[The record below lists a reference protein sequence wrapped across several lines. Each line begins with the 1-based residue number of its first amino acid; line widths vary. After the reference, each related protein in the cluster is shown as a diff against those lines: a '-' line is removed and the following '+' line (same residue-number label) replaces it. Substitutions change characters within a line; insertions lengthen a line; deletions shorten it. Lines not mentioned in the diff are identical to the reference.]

1 MYCLFL
7 EVVQMT
13 LFSLAKKNIKGNL
26 NNYLLY
32 FFSMVVSVIIC
43 YTFNSLLYTPE
54 IKNAVNNI
62 EDTMSQTSF
71 VLIGVVAVFI
81 GYSNAFFTKKRKK
94 EVGLYSLLGV
104 RKKNIARMLF
114 FENVIIGAITL
125 ICGLILGI
133 LLSRLFIMLLLKL
146 VGAPVNVSFSIP
158 MEAVMTT
165 TITFTVIT
173 IFTSLQSYLLIY
185 RFKLIELFQADK
197 KGEKVPKA
205 SIISAV
211 VSIILLAISYR
222 LMFNEMAMLYMPLV
236 AIGTYLLFRSLTV
249 YLLKRAQKNKP
260 NYYKGINIIGTSHLL
275 YRVKGN
281 ALILTVIALLTTFAI
296 PHLSASFSE
305 YVSTEKVVHEMYPFS
320 YTYLSTGEESDN
332 QIQRVISTDKNH
344 PITAQLDIPIIQVK
358 GNTSAPF
365 QDKNDL
371 SVNLI
376 SESVFHKMNKI
387 LKLGDI
393 PNLSGEHAIAFK
405 KYIHQQPVSDFANHQ
420 VNITLSGNNYTFKLN
435 KLERQSISLTSG
447 PELLYM
453 VVTDEMFNTIGN
465 QVRPIKYKTYK
476 VKNAKTT
483 KAASETLTRLV
494 GNDNQMRT
502 FYKGYTKLKESTGMK
517 IFIMSS
523 LSVMLIIATGS
534 VIYFKQLTEA
544 HSDKDQYTI
553 LRGIGV
559 SKKEIRATIVKQTAF
574 IFILPLFIGFLNTS
588 MLIMPIF
595 LRYDMDN
602 IKENV
607 LALIYAM
614 TTYGVI
620 YLVYYVL
627 TINSYNRIVNK

>member
-1 MYCLFL
+1 
-7 EVVQMT
+7 MT

-502 FYKGYTKLKESTGMK
+502 FYKGYT
-517 IFIMSS
+517 
-523 LSVMLIIATGS
+523 
-534 VIYFKQLTEA
+534 
-544 HSDKDQYTI
+544 
-553 LRGIGV
+553 
-559 SKKEIRATIVKQTAF
+559 
-574 IFILPLFIGFLNTS
+574 
-588 MLIMPIF
+588 
-595 LRYDMDN
+595 
-602 IKENV
+602 
-607 LALIYAM
+607 
-614 TTYGVI
+614 
-620 YLVYYVL
+620 
-627 TINSYNRIVNK
+627 

>member
-1 MYCLFL
+1 
-7 EVVQMT
+7 MT

>member
-1 MYCLFL
+1 
-7 EVVQMT
+7 MT

-574 IFILPLFIGFLNTS
+574 IFILPLFIGFLNAS

>member
-1 MYCLFL
+1 
-7 EVVQMT
+7 MT

-32 FFSMVVSVIIC
+32 IFSMVISVVVC

-54 IKNAVNNI
+54 IKNAVNNM
-62 EDTMSQTSF
+62 EGTMSQTSF
-71 VLIGVVAVFI
+71 VLIGFVAVFI

-125 ICGLILGI
+125 VCGLVLGVI
-133 LLSRLFIMLLLKL
+133 LSRLFIMLLLKL
-146 VGAPVNVSFSIP
+146 VGAPVDVSFSIP
-158 MEAVMTT
+158 MEAIMTT

-185 RFKLIELFQADK
+185 RFKLIELFQAEK

-205 SIISAV
+205 SIFSAV
-211 VSIILLAISYR
+211 VSIILLVSSYWF
-222 LMFNEMAMLYMPLV
+222 MFNGAIMLSMPLI
-236 AIGTYLLFRSLTV
+236 AIGTYFLFRSLTV

-275 YRVKGN
+275 YRIKGN
-281 ALILTVIALLTTFAI
+281 ALMLTIIALLISVAL
-296 PHLSASFSE
+296 PYLQASFSE
-305 YVSTEKVVHEMYPFS
+305 YSITEKDAHETAPFS
-320 YTYLSTGEESDN
+320 YIHLSKDETSDN
-332 QIQRVISTDKNH
+332 QIKRVISKDKEH
-344 PITAQLDIPIIQVK
+344 PITAQLDIPVIQVK

-376 SESVFHKMNKI
+376 SESGFHKMNKI

-393 PNLSGEHAIAFK
+393 PNLSGEHAIAFQQ
-405 KYIHQQPVSDFANHQ
+405 YINQPATDFIDQ
-420 VNITLSGNNYTFKLN
+420 KVNIQLPEGNFTFKLN
-435 KLERQSISLTSG
+435 KLEKKAIRLTSG
-447 PELLYM
+447 SELLYI
-453 VVTDEMFNTIGN
+453 VIDNARFASVAKQIS
-465 QVRPIKYKTYK
+465 PIKYKAYK
-476 VKNAKTT
+476 VADEKTT
-483 KAASETLTRLV
+483 KETSEIVMTLAE
-494 GNDNQMRT
+494 NDTHMRT
-502 FYKGYTKLKESTGMK
+502 FYKEYKKIKALTGMK
-517 IFIMSS
+517 IFVVSS
-523 LSVMLIIATGS
+523 LALVLLVATGS

-544 HSDKDQYTI
+544 YSDKNRYEI
-553 LRGIGV
+553 LRKLGV
-559 SKKEIRATIVKQTAF
+559 NKKEVRTTIAKQTLF
-574 IFILPLFIGFLNTS
+574 IFLLPLIIGILNAAMLTMSVSLQYS
-588 MLIMPIF
+588 MDIQQDIISF
-595 LRYDMDN
+595 
-602 IKENV
+602 V
-607 LALIYAM
+607 YAM

>member
-1 MYCLFL
+1 
-7 EVVQMT
+7 MT

-32 FFSMVVSVIIC
+32 IFSMVISVVIG

-54 IKNAVNNI
+54 IKNAVNNM
-62 EDTMSQTSF
+62 EGTMSQTSF
-71 VLIGVVAVFI
+71 VLIGFVAVFI

-104 RKKNIARMLF
+104 RKKTIARMLF

-125 ICGLILGI
+125 VCGLVLGVI
-133 LLSRLFIMLLLKL
+133 LSRLFIMLLLKL
-146 VGAPVNVSFSIP
+146 VGAPVDVSFSIP
-158 MEAVMTT
+158 MEAIMNT

-185 RFKLIELFQADK
+185 RFKLIELFQAEK

-205 SIISAV
+205 SIVSAV
-211 VSIILLAISYR
+211 VSIILLVSSYWF
-222 LMFNEMAMLYMPLV
+222 MFNGAIMLSMPLI

-275 YRVKGN
+275 YRIKGN
-281 ALILTVIALLTTFAI
+281 ALMLTIIALLISVAL
-296 PHLSASFSE
+296 PYLQASFSE
-305 YVSTEKVVHEMYPFS
+305 YSITEKDAHETAPFS
-320 YTYLSTGEESDN
+320 YIHLSKDETSDN
-332 QIQRVISTDKNH
+332 QIKRVIAKDKEH
-344 PITAQLDIPIIQVK
+344 PITAQLDIPVIQVK

-376 SESVFHKMNKI
+376 SESGFHKMNKI

-393 PNLSGEHAIAFK
+393 SNLSGEQAIAFQQ
-405 KYIHQQPVSDFANHQ
+405 YINHPATDFIDQ
-420 VNITLSGNNYTFKLN
+420 KVNIQLPGGNYTFKLN
-435 KLERQSISLTSG
+435 RLEKKAIRLTSG
-447 PELLYM
+447 TELLYI
-453 VVTDEMFNTIGN
+453 VIDNARFDSVAKQISP
-465 QVRPIKYKTYK
+465 VIYKAYK
-476 VKNAKTT
+476 VADEKTT
-483 KAASETLTRLV
+483 KETSEIVMTLAD
-494 GNDNQMRT
+494 NDTHMRT
-502 FYKGYTKLKESTGMK
+502 FYKEYKKIKALTGMK
-517 IFIMSS
+517 IFVVSS
-523 LSVMLIIATGS
+523 LALVLLVATGS

-544 HSDKDQYTI
+544 YSDKNRYEI
-553 LRGIGV
+553 LRKIGV
-559 SKKEIRATIVKQTAF
+559 NKKEVRTTIAKQTLF
-574 IFILPLFIGFLNTS
+574 IFLLPLIIGILNAAMLTMSVSLQYS
-588 MLIMPIF
+588 MDIQQDIISF
-595 LRYDMDN
+595 
-602 IKENV
+602 
-607 LALIYAM
+607 IYAM

>member
-1 MYCLFL
+1 
-7 EVVQMT
+7 MT

-559 SKKEIRATIVKQTAF
+559 SKKEIRDTIVKQTAF
-574 IFILPLFIGFLNTS
+574 IFILPVFSGFLNTS